1 MIWWASQPSRA
12 RAESIGIAELEER
25 SDWLRGVSWRIG
37 NDARLVADF
46 EILHLGDAVALT
58 ITYPS
63 FFPNMPPQVTPRGDI
78 RLSDHQY
85 GAGGELCL
93 EFRPDNW
100 EPDMTGAMMI
110 ESAHRLLKGE
120 KPAPEVQAEV
130 ESAHRMTLGQEIR
143 NADFRLVLS
152 ADAKTQLSALPYFIL
167 TELVIEELFH
177 ADHWMAF
184 PKRLGSIETPIWN
197 KPKGIAGMRDRV
209 GYAIRFPDETE
220 VPIAANYS
228 FMKTLFE
235 AAKVQPPLD
244 ALEAS
249 SQELPLL
256 IIHRDRFRL
265 ISLSSGTGERAVYD
279 YRMLELPED
288 GPRLSGEY
296 TTLSEKSVAIVGCGS
311 VGSKIAIS
319 LTRAGVPSFVLV
331 DGDVL
336 VPGNLVRNELD
347 MRSVGL
353 NKPDALAARIKEINP
368 NAKVIA
374 RRLTLG
380 GQESSASTDAALQK
394 IASADLIIDATAD
407 PQIFNMCGAV
417 ARIEKKLFLWGEV
430 FAGGI
435 GGLIARVRPDHDP
448 PPHLARRQI
457 ASWCRDQDV
466 PWTHGNTGHQYALSI
481 DVEKPPLMADD
492 ADVGVFVIS
501 LNGTMRKMP
510 TSSKLGFAVSTRRK
524 FASEKGVQSK
534 RTSTGLVPSTTAGCE
549 THAVKS
555 GLKRRLTSCGSS
567 KLTSNSTP
575 SSIFAC

>member
-1 MIWWASQPSRA
+1 MIWWASQPRRA
-12 RAESIGIAELEER
+12 RAESVGIAELEER

-37 NDARLVADF
+37 NDARLIADF

-110 ESAHRLLKGE
+110 ESAHRLLAGE
-120 KPAPEVQAEV
+120 NPAPAVQDEVA
-130 ESAHRMTLGQEIR
+130 SAHRMTLGQEIR

-152 ADAKTQLSALPYFIL
+152 ADAKAQLSVLPYFSLI
-167 TELVIEELFH
+167 ELVIEELFH

-184 PKRLGSIETPIWN
+184 PKRLGSTEAPIWT
-197 KPKGIAGMRDRV
+197 KPKGVTGMRDRV

-220 VPIAANYS
+220 VPIAAKYA

-296 TTLSEKSVAIVGCGS
+296 IKLSEKSVAIVGCGS

-319 LTRAGVPSFVLV
+319 LTRAGVTSFVLV

-336 VPGNLVRNELD
+336 FPGNLVRNELD
-347 MRSVGL
+347 MRSIGL

-368 NAKVIA
+368 NAKVTA

-430 FAGGI
+430 FEGGI
-435 GGLIARVRPDHDP
+435 GGLIARVRPDRDP

-457 ASWCRDQDV
+457 ASWCEDQDV

-481 DVEKPPLMADD
+481 DAEKPPLMADD
-492 ADVGVFVIS
+492 ADVSVIAAHMARMAIDS
-501 LNGTMRKMP
+501 LLR
-510 TSSKLGFAVSTRRK
+510 
-524 FASEKGVQSK
+524 SESAFPQSAYAIGM
-534 RTSTGLVPSTTAGCE
+534 SDQW
-549 THAVKS
+549 
-555 GLKRRLTSCGSS
+555 
-567 KLTSNSTP
+567 
-575 SSIFAC
+575 IFAAPFDVWPIELRMDGEWGVRKDDNLEEEFSALTKQLFPDADATAPDEG

>member
-12 RAESIGIAELEER
+12 RAESAAIAELEER

-37 NDARLVADF
+37 SDARLIADF
-46 EILHLGDAVALT
+46 EIVHLGEAVALT
-58 ITYPS
+58 ITFPS

-78 RLSDHQY
+78 RLSGHQY

-110 ESAHRLLKGE
+110 ESAHRLLQGE
-120 KPAPEVQAEV
+120 NPAPEEQAEV
-130 ESAHRMTLGQEIR
+130 ASAHRMTVGQEIR
-143 NADFRLVLS
+143 NADLRLVLS
-152 ADAKTQLSALPYFIL
+152 ADAKAQLSALPHYSL
-167 TELVIEELFH
+167 TELAIEELLY
-177 ADHWMAF
+177 AAHWTAF
-184 PKRLGSIETPIWN
+184 PKRLGSTESPIWT
-197 KPKGIAGMRDRV
+197 KQKGVAGMRGRV
-209 GYAIRFPDETE
+209 GYAIRFPDEIE
-220 VPIAANYS
+220 VPIAAKYA
-228 FMKTLFE
+228 FMKALFE
-235 AAKVQPPLD
+235 AAKMQPPLD

-249 SQELPLL
+249 SHELPLL
-256 IIHRDRFRL
+256 IVHRDRFKL

-279 YRMLELPED
+279 YRTLELPED

-296 TTLSEKSVAIVGCGS
+296 ETLSEKSVAIVGCGS
-311 VGSKIAIS
+311 VGSKIAAS
-319 LTRAGVPSFVLV
+319 LARAGVSSFVLV

-336 VPGNLVRNELD
+336 FPGNLVRNELD

-417 ARIEKKLFLWGEV
+417 ARVEKKPFLWGEV

-435 GGLIARVRPDHDP
+435 GGLIARVRPDRDP

-457 ASWCRDQDV
+457 ASWCEEQGV
-466 PWTHGNTGHQYALSI
+466 PWTHGNTGQQYSLSI
-481 DVEKPPLMADD
+481 DAERPPLMADD
-492 ADVGVFVIS
+492 ADVSVIAAHMTRMAIDSLLRSESAFPQSAYAIGMSDQWIFSAPFDVWPIELRMDGEWGV
-501 LNGTMRKMP
+501 RKDENIEDEFSALAKQLFP
-510 TSSKLGFAVSTRRK
+510 DAEANDPDEG
-524 FASEKGVQSK
+524 
-534 RTSTGLVPSTTAGCE
+534 
-549 THAVKS
+549 
-555 GLKRRLTSCGSS
+555 
-567 KLTSNSTP
+567 
-575 SSIFAC
+575 